1 MVIIQILISKCP
13 VKDEFDPLA
22 HNLQEI
28 KSLDD
33 QVKHVKYVKKA
44 SGQAG
49 EVSYIGRHGVITFYD
64 VQHFSVEAGG
74 IVPWSTVD

>member
-1 MVIIQILISKCP
+1 MVIIQIIISKCP
-13 VKDEFDPLA
+13 VKEEFDPLE

-28 KSLDD
+28 KSLDG

-49 EVSYIGRHGVITFYD
+49 ELSDIERH
-64 VQHFSVEAGG
+64 
-74 IVPWSTVD
+74 

>member
-13 VKDEFDPLA
+13 VKEEFDPLD
-22 HNLQEI
+22 HNLEEI
-28 KSLDD
+28 KSLDG

-49 EVSYIGRHGVITFYD
+49 EISDIERH
-64 VQHFSVEAGG
+64 
-74 IVPWSTVD
+74 